1 MAQQFS
7 VAVRN
12 AAADARETAIGAA
25 PKLRFYTGAQPANC
39 AADRTGTI
47 VCEIALPA
55 DWMAAASGGS
65 KGMLGTWAGTGNAAA
80 GTGSTIGHF
89 AVMDN
94 ASTICHWQGKVGLTG
109 DATAD
114 MTVDNLSLAQGQA
127 ISVTNCTNTEGN
139 A

>member
-12 AAADARETAIGAA
+12 AAADARETAIGPS
-25 PKLRFYTGAQPANC
+25 PKLRFYTGGQPINC
-39 AADRTGTI
+39 AATRTGTVI
-47 VCEIALPA
+47 CEISLPA

-65 KGMLGTWAGTGNAAA
+65 KGMLGTWSGFGNSAA
-80 GTGSTIGHF
+80 GTGTTIGHF
-89 AVMDN
+89 AVMDT
-94 ASTICHWQGKVGLTG
+94 AGTTCHWQGKVGVVG

-114 MTVDNLSLAQGQA
+114 MTVENLSLAQGQA
-127 ISVTNCTNTEGN
+127 ISVVNCTNTEGN